1 MISSFLAA
9 FVTRLPSV
17 APESAAA
24 TLLNALLIG
33 ALAHAVWTDVRT
45 RRISNRLTY
54 PLMLAGLVINGV
66 AVGRVGL
73 GVSVAGLVVGG
84 AVLLIPCALGVMGL
98 GDLKLLAA
106 IGALKGPFFA
116 LDTVLYGGLAGG
128 VLALLYLLR
137 DTRLVSR
144 LGQWPMATNSAT
156 AGTAGAVTL
165 RRASMPYAPAI
176 AAGALY
182 ALSSYVLR

>member
-1 MISSFLAA
+1 MISSFLSA

-24 TLLNALLIG
+24 MLLNALLLG

-54 PLMLAGLVINGV
+54 PLMLAGLVVNGA

-98 GDLKLLAA
+98 GDAKLLAA
-106 IGALKGPFFA
+106 
-116 LDTVLYGGLAGG
+116 
-128 VLALLYLLR
+128 
-137 DTRLVSR
+137 
-144 LGQWPMATNSAT
+144 
-156 AGTAGAVTL
+156 
-165 RRASMPYAPAI
+165 
-176 AAGALY
+176 
-182 ALSSYVLR
+182 